1 MNLLYHFARPAAN
14 VMRVTSGGVLT
25 VATLSAFCECRLVL
39 LLMSIL
45 SNQPP
50 ALPTTLGL
58 GQQIRGAASRGLPD
72 VI

>member
-1 MNLLYHFARPAAN
+1 
-14 VMRVTSGGVLT
+14 MRATSGGVLT
-25 VATLSAFCECRLVL
+25 VATLPAFCERRLVL
-39 LLMSIL
+39 LVMSLL
-45 SNQPP
+45 SNHPP